1 MHPREEEEEED
12 ASTGVYL
19 LGKEHVVQGRGPP
32 ASQLLPG
39 YPGITDGW
47 GGLTLC
53 VNKKDT

>member
-39 YPGITDGW
+39 YPGITDG
-47 GGLTLC
+47 GGGADSVC
-53 VNKKDT
+53 